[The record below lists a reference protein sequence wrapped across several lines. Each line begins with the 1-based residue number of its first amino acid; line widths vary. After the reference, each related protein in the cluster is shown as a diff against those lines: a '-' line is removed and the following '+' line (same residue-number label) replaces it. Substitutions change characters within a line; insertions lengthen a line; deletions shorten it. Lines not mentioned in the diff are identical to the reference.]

1 MTDYSPARRHKR
13 FSVQLTVV
21 CATQLKRFPD
31 RAVNV
36 SRCGARIETPRP
48 LAAGSQHR
56 FYFIVPDL
64 GRRFRVV
71 DVNAHVAW
79 AEEGA
84 MGLSFDEN
92 SGIAE
97 LVSNLE

>member
-1 MTDYSPARRHKR
+1 MAEYSPPRRHKR

-21 CATQLKRFPD
+21 CATQLRRFPD

-48 LAAGSQHR
+48 LAAGSQHH

-71 DVNAHVAW
+71 DVNAQVAW
-79 AEEGA
+79 ADDTA
-84 MGLSFDEN
+84 MGLSFEAN
-92 SGIAE
+92 SGIEE
-97 LVSNLE
+97 LVSTLE